1 MKPLFGGSTTT
12 DNSSRRFLLRSTR
25 SLTAYALLSESSKR
39 EEINEVLR
47 SVEFREILAHE
58 RKDINEEANDENDD
72 NDDILDV
79 SDSDLETTAIEMP
92 HLERSIKLLLFF
104 ISSFLHFLFSD

>member
-58 RKDINEEANDENDD
+58 RKDINEEVNDENDD

-79 SDSDLETTAIEMP
+79 SDSDLETTAIEMMP

-104 ISSFLHFLFSD
+104 TSSFLIF